1 MVMLKLRQTFW
12 DAMLAE
18 RPQWAHWLPV
28 ILGSGIAFYYAMSS
42 EPPIWLGCAGSL
54 IGICLLLL
62 QRGDTG
68 KLALITL
75 ITFFLGLTAAQW
87 RTYTVQTPGI
97 QKRTGPV
104 HITGVIER
112 LEFGATGNR
121 FVLSD
126 LASDAFGPQSLPS
139 RIRLSKKGDDTALDA
154 LLPGDR
160 VSVLAVLRP
169 PPPPSMPGAFDFQ
182 RHAFFQGLGA
192 YGFVIGDIAI
202 ISHPP
207 ATLEARLIRQIET
220 VRLGITKQVHGL
232 QNSDSGA
239 VAAALLTGHR
249 SYISEEV
256 LQNMRHAGIAHLLA
270 ISGLHIGLVAGI
282 VFGFVRLILAVL
294 PAIGLR
300 LDGKKAAA
308 LLAIPAAFTYAVL
321 AGLTVPTERAFLM
334 SGLMLAGVLIDR
346 RALSMRSVCWAA
358 IVILLVRPESL
369 VGPGFQMSFAA
380 VTALIAAYGWLSQR
394 RLASRHRLK
403 DSSIFSHFSRYLC
416 SVLVTTLVASAATAP
431 FAVYHFQHVAA
442 FGLIANAIAV
452 PLAAFWVMPAGI
464 ATLLAMPFGW
474 ESGPLWMMCRG
485 IDWILASAGLVAGLP
500 GAAAD
505 IAAPPGWSLGL
516 TTLAGLWLCLWQ
528 TRWRFYAV
536 PALFLGLCGPLFM
549 TQPDMIIDGEART
562 IAVSGQAPGL
572 LLSTSRSARFETEN
586 WQNRLGYSQKPARW
600 LRTAETMQG
609 KLRCDKNGCTLNVD
623 GRLIAISLNE
633 ATLQDDCQLS
643 DMLIAMVPVRTRC
656 KPPWGVI
663 DRFDLWRGGTHSIHF
678 SKNGPQIYTVNG
690 ERGRR
695 PWVIAPDQ

>member
-1 MVMLKLRQTFW
+1 
-12 DAMLAE
+12 MLAE

-28 ILGSGIAFYYAMSS
+28 ILGTGIAFYFAMPF
-42 EPPIWLGCAGSL
+42 EPPLWLGAAGAL
-54 IGICLLLL
+54 IGLVLLMI
-62 QRGDTG
+62 QRHDVG
-68 KLALITL
+68 KLALIIM
-75 ITFFLGLTAAQW
+75 ITFFLGITAAQW
-87 RTYTVQTPGI
+87 RTNTVHSPNI
-97 QKRTGPV
+97 HKRSGPV
-104 HITGVIER
+104 HITGVLER
-112 LEFGATGNR
+112 LEYGTKSSR
-121 FVLSD
+121 IVLSGLESAD
-126 LASDAFGPQSLPS
+126 FSTQPVPS
-139 RIRLSKKGDDTALDA
+139 RIRLSIKGERPELDA
-154 LLPGDR
+154 LLPGDK

-182 RHAFFQGLGA
+182 RHAYFQGIGG
-192 YGFVIGDIAI
+192 YGFVIGDVVIVSRPA
-202 ISHPP
+202 
-207 ATLEARLIRQIET
+207 ATLEAALIRNIET
-220 VRLGITKQVHGL
+220 VRLGIAKQVRIL
-232 QNSDSGA
+232 QNTDSGA

-249 SYISEEV
+249 SYISEDV
-256 LQNMRHAGIAHLLA
+256 LQNMRDAGIAHLLA

-282 VFGFVRLILAVL
+282 VFSAVRLLLAMMPV
-294 PAIGLR
+294 IGLR

-358 IVILLVRPESL
+358 IVILLIRPESL

-380 VTALIAAYGWLSQR
+380 VTALIAAYAWLSRR
-394 RLASRHRLK
+394 RLDSRDKLK
-403 DSSIFSHFSRYLC
+403 GIGIFSHFLRYLG

-442 FGLIANAIAV
+442 FGLVTNAIAV

-474 ESGPLWMMCRG
+474 ETGPLWVMCKG
-485 IDWILASAGLVAGLP
+485 VDWILASADLVAGMP

-505 IAAPPGWSLGL
+505 IAAPASWSLGL

-528 TRWRFYAV
+528 TRWRFCAV
-536 PALFLGLCGPLFM
+536 PVLILGLCGPLFM
-549 TQPDMIIDGEART
+549 TQPDLIIDGDART

-572 LLSTSRSARFETEN
+572 LMSTTRSARFETEN
-586 WQNRLGYSQKPARW
+586 WQNRLGYSQKPTSW
-600 LRTAETMQG
+600 MRTAEQMQG
-609 KLRCDKNGCTLNVD
+609 KLRCDENGCTLEVA
-623 GRLIAISLNE
+623 GRLVAIALNE

-643 DMLIAMVPVRTRC
+643 DMLIAMVPVRARC

-678 SKNGPQIYTVNG
+678 SENGPQVSTVNG